1 LGRPV
6 DRPLLEMF
14 GADSAVG
21 SNQLPAESG
30 AGGSHEC
37 AETGDIPAD
46 EQRLDLGRSLVGD
59 EALHV
64 AHIAYYVYYCSTKAR
79 EVWKSS
85 VMPLPPRTS
94 RATRQL
100 GERCPRFFQ
109 FSIVDQTT

>member
-1 LGRPV
+1 
-6 DRPLLEMF
+6 MF

-64 AHIAYYVYYCSTKAR
+64 AHMAYYVEIECDAVAAQDVACHPAHFAR
-79 EVWKSS
+79 LGAAV
-85 VMPLPPRTS
+85 V
-94 RATRQL
+94 L

-109 FSIVDQTT
+109 FSIVD